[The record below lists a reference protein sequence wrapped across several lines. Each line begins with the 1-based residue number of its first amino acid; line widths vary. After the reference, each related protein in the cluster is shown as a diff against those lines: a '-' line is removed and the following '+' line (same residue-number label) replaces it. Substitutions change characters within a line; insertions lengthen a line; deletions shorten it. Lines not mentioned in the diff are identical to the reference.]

1 MSKFELMEDK
11 QTSELSDSWRA
22 DEIRFTRIK
31 KILEALF
38 SRVKEVKESDRPEL
52 VEKFLSLVNSPTSMS
67 NKILLTATVN
77 ELMRPV
83 RRLHYTKNFEI
94 SYLYWRSN
102 FTEPASSTKLAKLT
116 RKTKKHTHRKSPF
129 MRGFR
134 CFYAYEKHLVDRGA
148 FHMFYFLRVQDF

>member
-83 RRLHYTKNFEI
+83 RKIALHEELRNQLLILALK
-94 SYLYWRSN
+94 LYRARFVNKVSKAN
-102 FTEPASSTKLAKLT
+102 
-116 RKTKKHTHRKSPF
+116 KKDKETHS
-129 MRGFR
+129 
-134 CFYAYEKHLVDRGA
+134 
-148 FHMFYFLRVQDF
+148 